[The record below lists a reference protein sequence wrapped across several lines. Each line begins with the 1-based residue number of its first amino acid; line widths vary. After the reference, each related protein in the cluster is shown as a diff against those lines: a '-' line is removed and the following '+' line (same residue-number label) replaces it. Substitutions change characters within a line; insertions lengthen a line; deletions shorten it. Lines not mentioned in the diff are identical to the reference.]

1 MSAQHYRA
9 IPPNPSPQGG
19 EEWSIYDPALTKAS
33 CGVGFIAD
41 IISLSPNLRRKLWL
55 ASVTGL
61 SVGVGGL
68 GLFMTRGTLPKVSAL
83 APIHAFEASR
93 LPHRELN
100 PAVAKPEVE
109 NGKAPCQD
117 KLIGSN
123 ASCDSSPVRKP
134 IGALNERPAIAAV
147 SISHTDGAPAVTALD
162 APATINAPPVV
173 NVPRIASTPAVV
185 NAPPVED
192 PPFAAAAEKP
202 ASERAASPPKTKS
215 SPRVAVTDRPHR
227 PPVGKFGRAG
237 GKLHSRVRQRMD
249 HYNLRGLEERLGS
262 LLTRALAQFL
272 R

>member
-1 MSAQHYRA
+1 
-9 IPPNPSPQGG
+9 
-19 EEWSIYDPALTKAS
+19 
-33 CGVGFIAD
+33 
-41 IISLSPNLRRKLWL
+41 
-55 ASVTGL
+55 
-61 SVGVGGL
+61 
-68 GLFMTRGTLPKVSAL
+68 MTRGTLPKVSAL

-109 NGKAPCQD
+109 SGKAPCQD

-147 SISHTDGAPAVTALD
+147 SISHTDGAPAATALD

-173 NVPRIASTPAVV
+173 NVPRVASTPAVV

-227 PPVGKFGRAG
+227 PPVDKFARAG
-237 GKLHSRVRQRMD
+237 GKLHSRVRQRMG
-249 HYNLRGLEERLGS
+249 HYNLRGFEERFGL